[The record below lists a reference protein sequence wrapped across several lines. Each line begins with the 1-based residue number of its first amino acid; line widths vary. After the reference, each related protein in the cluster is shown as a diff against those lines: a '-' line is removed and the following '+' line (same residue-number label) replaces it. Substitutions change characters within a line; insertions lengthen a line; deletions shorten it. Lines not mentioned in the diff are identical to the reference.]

1 MGVLEGV
8 FVLESGLGLFEGRN
22 WFPRCPDGGCRGG
35 ISLKAGLRILI
46 LIIPFLAPLN
56 Y

>member
-8 FVLESGLGLFEGRN
+8 FVLESGLGIFEGRN
-22 WFPRCPDGGCRGG
+22 WFQRCPDVVCRGG

-46 LIIPFLAPLN
+46 LIVPFLVPPN
-56 Y
+56 

>member
-8 FVLESGLGLFEGRN
+8 FVLESGLGIFEGRK
-22 WFPRCPDGGCRGG
+22 WKRCPNGGCRGG

-46 LIIPFLAPLN
+46 QAPKVPFLAPAN
-56 Y
+56 